1 MLVLAALKGVNLML
15 EQWETHE
22 CWVAHFDILGFK
34 SLLDQGWMEFKTVLS
49 QSKIDDILN
58 AIESISPYFRAN
70 IDYLFYADTFIFY
83 SKSDQAQDYTSML
96 SVAQKFIRECIYIK
110 LPVRGAISFGE
121 LIFGHEKK
129 VLMGKAFLESY
140 EYSEDQNWL
149 GPLLTAS
156 ATRKVSEYSLNP
168 LHHFYINRDIP
179 LRRHSIFNPDVFAYT
194 FCQGSAN
201 YSNPLL
207 GDLDEMLKTAP
218 AAEKVKYQNTI
229 EFIKKYDDIRPAN
242 QNI

>member
-1 MLVLAALKGVNLML
+1 ML

-110 LPVRGAISFGE
+110 LPVRGAISFG
-121 LIFGHEKK
+121 
-129 VLMGKAFLESY
+129 
-140 EYSEDQNWL
+140 
-149 GPLLTAS
+149 
-156 ATRKVSEYSLNP
+156 
-168 LHHFYINRDIP
+168 
-179 LRRHSIFNPDVFAYT
+179 
-194 FCQGSAN
+194 
-201 YSNPLL
+201 
-207 GDLDEMLKTAP
+207 
-218 AAEKVKYQNTI
+218 
-229 EFIKKYDDIRPAN
+229 
-242 QNI
+242 

>member
-1 MLVLAALKGVNLML
+1 ML

-58 AIESISPYFRAN
+58 AIEN
-70 IDYLFYADTFIFY
+70 IPPLYREHIDCLFYADTFIFY
-83 SKSDQAQDYTSML
+83 SNSDQALDYS
-96 SVAQKFIRECIYIK
+96 SIIYAAQKFIRQCIYIK

-121 LIFGHEKK
+121 LTFGHEKK
-129 VLMGKAFLESY
+129 ILMGKAFLESY

-149 GPLLTAS
+149 GLLLTPS
-156 ATRKVSEYSLNP
+156 ATRKVSGYSLNP
-168 LHHFYINRDIP
+168 LHHSYINQDIP
-179 LRRHSIFNPDVFAYT
+179 LRRYSIFNPDVFAYT
-194 FCQGSAN
+194 FCEGCAN
-201 YSNPLL
+201 FSNPLL

-218 AAEKVKYQNTI
+218 AAEKVKYENTI
-229 EFIKKYDDIRPAN
+229 EFIKKYDKRLGGGPGPGEFSKPH
-242 QNI
+242 

>member
-1 MLVLAALKGVNLML
+1 ML
-15 EQWETHE
+15 EQWEPHE

-34 SLLDQGWMEFKTVLS
+34 SLLDQGCMELKTVLS

-58 AIESISPYFRAN
+58 AIENISPLYREH

-83 SKSDQAQDYTSML
+83 SKSDQAQDYTSIIC
-96 SVAQKFIRECIYIK
+96 VAQEFIRECIRIK

-121 LIFGHEKK
+121 LIFGHEKRI
-129 VLMGKAFLESY
+129 LMGKAFLESH

-149 GPLLTAS
+149 GLLLTPS

-168 LHHFYINRDIP
+168 LHHYYINQDIP
-179 LRRHSIFNPDVFAYT
+179 LRQCSNSNSDVYAYT
-194 FCQGSAN
+194 FCGGITN
-201 YSNPLL
+201 FSNPLL
-207 GDLDEMLKTAP
+207 DDLDEMLKTAP
-218 AAEKVKYQNTI
+218 IAVKVKYENTI
-229 EFIKKYDDIRPAN
+229 EFIKKYDIRLAN

>member
-1 MLVLAALKGVNLML
+1 ML

-22 CWVAHFDILGFK
+22 RWVAHFDILGFK

-58 AIESISPYFRAN
+58 AIENIPPLYREH

-83 SKSDQAQDYTSML
+83 SNSDQALDYS
-96 SVAQKFIRECIYIK
+96 SIICVAQEFIRKCIYIK

-121 LIFGHEKK
+121 LIFGHEKRI
-129 VLMGKAFLESY
+129 LMGKAFLESY

-149 GPLLTAS
+149 GLLLTPS
-156 ATRKVSEYSLNP
+156 ATRKVSGYSLNP
-168 LHHFYINRDIP
+168 LHHSYINQDIP
-179 LRRHSIFNPDVFAYT
+179 LRRYSIFNPDVFAYT
-194 FCQGSAN
+194 FCEGCAN
-201 YSNPLL
+201 FSNPLL

-218 AAEKVKYQNTI
+218 AAEKVKYENTI
-229 EFIKKYDDIRPAN
+229 EFIKKYDKRLGGGPGPGEFSKPH
-242 QNI
+242 

>member
-1 MLVLAALKGVNLML
+1 MFVLAALKGVNLML

-49 QSKIDDILN
+49 QSKIDEI
-58 AIESISPYFRAN
+58 IECINDMPALHREH

-83 SKSDQAQDYTSML
+83 SKSDQVKDYPSML
-96 SVAQKFIRECIYIK
+96 SVAQKFMRKCISIK
-110 LPVRGAISFGE
+110 LPVRGAITFGE

-129 VLMGKAFLESY
+129 ILMGKAFLESF

-149 GPLLTAS
+149 GLLLTPS

-168 LHHFYINRDIP
+168 LHHSYINRDIP
-179 LRRHSIFNPDVFAYT
+179 LRRHSIFNSDVFAYT
-194 FCQGSAN
+194 FCEGIAN
-201 YSNPLL
+201 FPCPLL

-218 AAEKVKYQNTI
+218 AAEKVKYENTI
-229 EFIKKYDDIRPAN
+229 EFIKKYDRRLAN

>member
-1 MLVLAALKGVNLML
+1 ML

-58 AIESISPYFRAN
+58 AIENIHPLYREH

-83 SKSDQAQDYTSML
+83 SKSDQVKDYPSML
-96 SVAQKFIRECIYIK
+96 SVSQKFIRKCISIK

-129 VLMGKAFLESY
+129 GSMAVFVGREAGARLRSVEESKGRSFPNSPEGPVRGATVRAKYGGRCAAAFCLSFSRHEEIYRSDVDGAWK
-140 EYSEDQNWL
+140 SCK
-149 GPLLTAS
+149 GVGICASPTAA
-156 ATRKVSEYSLNP
+156 ATSPDFDFSVRK
-168 LHHFYINRDIP
+168 
-179 LRRHSIFNPDVFAYT
+179 
-194 FCQGSAN
+194 
-201 YSNPLL
+201 
-207 GDLDEMLKTAP
+207 K
-218 AAEKVKYQNTI
+218 
-229 EFIKKYDDIRPAN
+229 
-242 QNI
+242 

>member
-1 MLVLAALKGVNLML
+1 ML
-15 EQWETHE
+15 EQWEKHE

-34 SLLDQGWMEFKTVLS
+34 SLLEKGSMEFEPVLS

-58 AIESISPYFRAN
+58 HIENISPLYREQ

-83 SKSDQAQDYTSML
+83 SKSDQALDYSL
-96 SVAQKFIRECIYIK
+96 IICVAQRFIRECIYIK

-129 VLMGKAFLESY
+129 ILMGNAFLESY

-149 GPLLTAS
+149 GLLLTPT
-156 ATRKVSEYSLNP
+156 ATKKVSEYPRINP
-168 LHHFYINRDIP
+168 LNHYFCIDRDIP
-179 LRRHSIFNPDVFAYT
+179 LKHLSTYNQYVFAYT
-194 FCQGSAN
+194 FCDGPAN

-207 GDLDEMLKTAP
+207 GDLEEMLKTAP
-218 AAEKVKYQNTI
+218 DAAKV
-229 EFIKKYDDIRPAN
+229 
-242 QNI
+242 